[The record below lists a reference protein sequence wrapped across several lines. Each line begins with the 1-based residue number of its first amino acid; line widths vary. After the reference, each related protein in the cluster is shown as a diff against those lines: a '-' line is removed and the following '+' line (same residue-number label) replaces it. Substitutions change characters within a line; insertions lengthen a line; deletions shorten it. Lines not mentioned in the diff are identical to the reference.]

1 MLGGGDGSLWEI
13 RGREMKGITGG
24 CCKLHLYVIATCP
37 VLIASHC
44 VYSTDQGRRY

>member
-37 VLIASHC
+37 VLTPPVARSQPLR
-44 VYSTDQGRRY
+44 VQY